1 MKNDSDQ
8 LLATRWTL
16 IERLKNWDDQESW
29 RQFFDTYWKLIYGV
43 AIKSGL
49 THPEA
54 QDVVQETVISVS
66 KSMHNFK
73 ADPAYGSFKAWLL
86 NLTRWRITDQF
97 RKRRRGVNARE
108 ELPHSGSKSD
118 TTSTAAEERVP
129 DPAGNALEA
138 IWNDEWEKH
147 IVDAALEKVKQQS
160 SGKHYQIFFLQAI
173 KQIRKSSRRS
183 RNTNSERWAR
193 LSELAAYRWTAA
205 TSRQSRERIC
215 HEVTER

>member
-1 MKNDSDQ
+1 MLIMKNDPDE
-8 LLATRWTL
+8 LLPTRWTL

-29 RQFFDTYWKLIYGV
+29 RQFFETYWKLIYGV

-54 QDVVQETVISVS
+54 QDVVQETVMSVC

-73 ADPAYGSFKAWLL
+73 ADPAHGSFKAWLL

-97 RKRRRGVNARE
+97 RKRRPTVSTRE
-108 ELPHSGSKSD
+108 EPPNSGSESSESAR
-118 TTSTAAEERVP
+118 TPTAVEELVP

-160 SGKHYQIFFLQAI
+160 SAKHYQIFFLQAI
-173 KQIRKSSRRS
+173 KQIPPAKIAETL
-183 RNTNSERWAR
+183 NLNVDQVYLIKHR
-193 LSELAAYRWTAA
+193 LTKVFEEALKELKTKLG
-205 TSRQSRERIC
+205 
-215 HEVTER
+215 

>member
-1 MKNDSDQ
+1 MKNDPDE

-49 THPEA
+49 THEA
-54 QDVVQETVISVS
+54 QDVAQETVISVC
-66 KSMHNFK
+66 KSMHTFK

-108 ELPHSGSKSD
+108 ELPKSGANGD
-118 TTSTAAEERVP
+118 TTSTPVEERVS
-129 DPAGNALEA
+129 DPAVNALEA

-160 SGKHYQIFFLQAI
+160 SAKHYQIFYLQAI
-173 KQIRKSSRRS
+173 KQIKSTKVAETL
-183 RNTNSERWAR
+183 NVNVDQVYLIKHR
-193 LSELAAYRWTAA
+193 LTKIFEEALKELETKLG
-205 TSRQSRERIC
+205 
-215 HEVTER
+215 

>member
-1 MKNDSDQ
+1 MKNDPDE
-8 LLATRWTL
+8 LLPTRWTL

-54 QDVVQETVISVS
+54 QDVVQETVMSVC
-66 KSMHNFK
+66 KNMQKFK

-86 NLTRWRITDQF
+86 NLTRWRITDQV
-97 RKRRRGVNARE
+97 RKRRRGENARE
-108 ELPHSGSKSD
+108 ELPKSGAKGD
-118 TTSTAAEERVP
+118 TTSTTAEERVP

-147 IVDAALEKVKQQS
+147 VVDAALEKVKQQS
-160 SGKHYQIFFLQAI
+160 SGKHYQIFFVQAI
-173 KQIRKSSRRS
+173 KQIPPAKVAETL
-183 RNTNSERWAR
+183 NVKVDQVYLIKHR
-193 LSELAAYRWTAA
+193 LGKIFEEAIKEMETKLG
-205 TSRQSRERIC
+205 
-215 HEVTER
+215 

>member
-1 MKNDSDQ
+1 MKNDSDE

-29 RQFFDTYWKLIYGV
+29 RQFFETYWKLIYGV

-54 QDVVQETVISVS
+54 QDVVQETVMSVC
-66 KSMHNFK
+66 KSMRNFK

-97 RKRRRGVNARE
+97 RKRRRGANAGE
-108 ELPHSGSKSD
+108 ELPKAAANAD
-118 TTSTAAEERVP
+118 TPSTPVEERVP
-129 DPAGNALEA
+129 DPAGNALET

-160 SGKHYQIFFLQAI
+160 SAKHYQIFFLQAI
-173 KQIRKSSRRS
+173 KQIPPAKI
-183 RNTNSERWAR
+183 
-193 LSELAAYRWTAA
+193 AA
-205 TSRQSRERIC
+205 TLNLKVDQVYLIKHRLTKIFE
-215 HEVTER
+215 EALKELEAELG

>member
-1 MKNDSDQ
+1 MLLMNNDPDE

-54 QDVVQETVISVS
+54 QDVVQETVMSVC

-97 RKRRRGVNARE
+97 RKRRPAVNTRE
-108 ELPHSGSKSD
+108 EPPTSGSES
-118 TTSTAAEERVP
+118 SES
-129 DPAGNALEA
+129 EA

-147 IVDAALEKVKQQS
+147 IVDAALEKVKQLS
-160 SGKHYQIFFLQAI
+160 SAKHYQIFFLQAI
-173 KQIRKSSRRS
+173 KQIPPAKIAETL
-183 RNTNSERWAR
+183 NLKVDQVYLIKHR
-193 LSELAAYRWTAA
+193 LTKVFEESLKELETKLG
-205 TSRQSRERIC
+205 
-215 HEVTER
+215 

>member
-1 MKNDSDQ
+1 MKNDPDE
-8 LLATRWTL
+8 LLPTRWTL

-54 QDVVQETVISVS
+54 QDVVQETVMSVC
-66 KSMHNFK
+66 KNMQNFK

-86 NLTRWRITDQF
+86 NLTRWRITDQV
-97 RKRRRGVNARE
+97 RKRRRGENARE
-108 ELPHSGSKSD
+108 EAGSNGD
-118 TTSTAAEERVP
+118 TTSTPIEQRVP

-147 IVDAALEKVKQQS
+147 IVDAALEKVKQES
-160 SGKHYQIFFLQAI
+160 SSKHYQIFYLQAI
-173 KQIRKSSRRS
+173 KQVPAAKVAETLSVNVDQVYLIKH
-183 RNTNSERWAR
+183 R
-193 LSELAAYRWTAA
+193 LTKVFEGALKDLETKLG
-205 TSRQSRERIC
+205 
-215 HEVTER
+215 

>member
-1 MKNDSDQ
+1 MKNDPDE
-8 LLATRWTL
+8 LLPTRWTL

-54 QDVVQETVISVS
+54 QDVVQETVMSVC
-66 KSMHNFK
+66 KSMQNFK

-86 NLTRWRITDQF
+86 NLTRWRITDQV
-97 RKRRRGVNARE
+97 RKRGRNVSVTAEPPN
-108 ELPHSGSKSD
+108 SGPRSD
-118 TTSTAAEERVP
+118 TTSTAEEDRVP

-138 IWNDEWEKH
+138 IWNDEWDKH

-160 SGKHYQIFFLQAI
+160 SAKHYQIFYLQAI
-173 KQIRKSSRRS
+173 KQIKPVKVAETL
-183 RNTNSERWAR
+183 NVNVDQVYLIKHR
-193 LSELAAYRWTAA
+193 LTKIFEEALKELE
-205 TSRQSRERIC
+205 SKLG
-215 HEVTER
+215 

>member
-1 MKNDSDQ
+1 MKNDSDE

-54 QDVVQETVISVS
+54 QDVVQETVISVC

-97 RKRRRGVNARE
+97 RKRRRGVSAKD
-108 ELPHSGSKSD
+108 ELPRTASQGD
-118 TTSTAAEERVP
+118 TTSTAIEERVP

-160 SGKHYQIFFLQAI
+160 SAKHYQIFFLQAI
-173 KQIRKSSRRS
+173 KQIPPAKIAETL
-183 RNTNSERWAR
+183 NLNVDQVYLIKHR
-193 LSELAAYRWTAA
+193 LTKIFEEALKELETKLG
-205 TSRQSRERIC
+205 
-215 HEVTER
+215 

>member
-1 MKNDSDQ
+1 MKNDPDE
-8 LLATRWTL
+8 LLPTRWTL
-16 IERLKNWDDQESW
+16 IERLKNWDNQESW
-29 RQFFDTYWKLIYGV
+29 RQFFETYWKLIYGV

-54 QDVVQETVISVS
+54 QDVVQETVMSVC

-73 ADPAYGSFKAWLL
+73 ADPTYGSFKAWLL
-86 NLTRWRITDQF
+86 NLTRWRITDQV
-97 RKRRRGVNARE
+97 RKRRRSVSARQE
-108 ELPHSGSKSD
+108 PPNSGPKSD
-118 TTSTAAEERVP
+118 TPSTPVEERVP

-173 KQIRKSSRRS
+173 KQIPPGKVAETLSV
-183 RNTNSERWAR
+183 NVDQVYLIKHR
-193 LSELAAYRWTAA
+193 LTKIFEEALKELETKLG
-205 TSRQSRERIC
+205 
-215 HEVTER
+215 